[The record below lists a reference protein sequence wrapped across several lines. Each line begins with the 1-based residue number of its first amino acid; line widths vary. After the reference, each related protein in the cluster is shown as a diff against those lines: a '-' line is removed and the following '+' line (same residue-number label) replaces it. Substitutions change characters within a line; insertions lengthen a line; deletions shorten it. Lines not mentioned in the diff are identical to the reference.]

1 MNETNKWLEEMK
13 IDSLSSLS
21 ERARQEAKD
30 QLQTLNREKKY
41 KCYEKV
47 RGHPFRTPSGSL

>member
-21 ERARQEAKD
+21 EGARQEAKY
-30 QLQTLNREKKY
+30 QLQTLNREKNTNAMK
-41 KCYEKV
+41 K
-47 RGHPFRTPSGSL
+47 